1 MGEVGGGYHSRYK
14 PGASQKTRAVVTFSF
29 SSSFLLFAS
38 AKVNCGVSTY

>member
-14 PGASQKTRAVVTFSF
+14 PEASQKPHAVVTFSF

-38 AKVNCGVSTY
+38 AKVNCGLSTF